1 MTAGPRDVAVYRP
14 DTRTVCW
21 LDSEGQEI
29 QSFRFW
35 DSVTALA
42 LIGENLLVAVVE
54 TEPLPSQPGVFASK
68 MKKPRVYEI
77 GREGQREE
85 IHLPPEAVVVNQ
97 IGADG
102 NLFQV
107 LRDSITVFRID

>member
-1 MTAGPRDVAVYRP
+1 
-14 DTRTVCW
+14 
-21 LDSEGQEI
+21 
-29 QSFRFW
+29 
-35 DSVTALA
+35 VTALA

-97 IGADG
+97 ICADG